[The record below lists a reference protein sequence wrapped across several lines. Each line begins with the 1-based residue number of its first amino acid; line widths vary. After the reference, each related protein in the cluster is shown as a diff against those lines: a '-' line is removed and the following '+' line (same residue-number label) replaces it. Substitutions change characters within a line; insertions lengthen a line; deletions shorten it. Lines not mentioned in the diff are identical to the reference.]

1 MMPLVWGGNWRI
13 PRIEILYNELR
24 KPCVEGCDGKWLTMA
39 QQVAIRN
46 DIIQQ
51 DFADAVRV
59 LLQEGRGK
67 YRNVLLKGPANCGK
81 TFVLNP
87 LNVVFTTFT
96 NPATTTFAWM
106 GAVIFLNDF
115 RWSAQIIPWHDLLL
129 HLEGQKGH
137 LPAPKTNFSQDVEFT
152 RDTPIFCTCKEE
164 LCLVRGG
171 VLDQTETQMMWA
183 CWKVYSFH
191 SQIPEEEQKI
201 IPSCLRCFAE
211 LIFPQS

>member
-39 QQVAIRN
+39 QQVSIRN

-51 DFADAVRV
+51 DFADAVRI
-59 LLQEGRGK
+59 LLQKGRGK

-81 TFVLNP
+81 TFALNP

-96 NPATTTFAWM
+96 SPATTTFAWM

-115 RWSAQIIPWHDLLL
+115 RWSAQIIPWHNLLL

-137 LPAPKTNFSQDVEFT
+137 LPAPKTNFSQDIEFT
-152 RDTPIFCTCKEE
+152 RDTPIFCTGKEE
-164 LCLVRGG
+164 LCLVHGG
-171 VLDQTETQMMWA
+171 VLDQTETQMMRPVGR
-183 CWKVYSFH
+183 CTH
-191 SQIPEEEQKI
+191 STRKYPKK
-201 IPSCLRCFAE
+201 SRKL
-211 LIFPQS
+211 FPHVCVVLQN